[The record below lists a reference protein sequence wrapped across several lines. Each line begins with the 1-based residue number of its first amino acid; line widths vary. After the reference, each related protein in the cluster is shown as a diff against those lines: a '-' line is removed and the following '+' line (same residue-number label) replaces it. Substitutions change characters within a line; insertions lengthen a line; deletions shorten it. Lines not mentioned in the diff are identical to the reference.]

1 MWCGLAPNLFNT
13 RQKRHDFL
21 VTNIRAGPGVASA

>member
-13 RQKRHDFL
+13 RQKTPKFL
-21 VTNIRAGPGVASA
+21 VSNIRAGPGVVTL